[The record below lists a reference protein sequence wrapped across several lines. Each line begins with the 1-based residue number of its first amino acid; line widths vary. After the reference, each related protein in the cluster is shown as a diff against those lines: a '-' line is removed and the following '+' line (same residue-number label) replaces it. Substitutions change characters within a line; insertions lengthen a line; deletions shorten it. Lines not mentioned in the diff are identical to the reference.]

1 MHYHSCGSKGWG
13 RGKGKHRLHQKHGDL
28 FRVPVNVLKIDE
40 SYEIFLAAPGRKK
53 EDFKISV
60 QGDELT
66 ISYKK
71 PKQEEGEDQNWVRYE
86 YRLVSFERTFL
97 IDETVDPANISAKY
111 EAGVLQVTLPIKPGS
126 IVPSQDVLIA

>member
-13 RGKGKHRLHQKHGDL
+13 RSRGKHGHHHIRSDY
-28 FRVPVNVLKIDE
+28 FRMPVNVLKTDE

-71 PKQEEGEDQNWVRYE
+71 PKQEETEDQNWVRYE

-97 IDETVDPANISAKY
+97 IDNTVDPANISAKY
-111 EAGVLQVTLPIKPGS
+111 EDGVLQVTLPIKPGS
-126 IVPSQDVLIA
+126 IVPSQDILIA

>member
-13 RGKGKHRLHQKHGDL
+13 RGRGEHRWQQRYGGF
-28 FRVPVNVLKIDE
+28 FRVPVNVLKTDD

-60 QGDELT
+60 QGNELT

-71 PKQEEGEDQNWVRYE
+71 PKQEEEKNQNWVRYE

-97 IDETVDPANISAKY
+97 MDDTVDPASISAKY
-111 EAGVLQVTLPIKPGS
+111 EDGVLQVTLPIKPGS
-126 IVPSQDVLIA
+126 IVPSQEVQIA

>member
-13 RGKGKHRLHQKHGDL
+13 RGRGKQGHHHRHSDY
-28 FRVPVNVLKIDE
+28 FRVPVNVLKTDE

-71 PKQEEGEDQNWVRYE
+71 PKQEETEDQNWVRYE

-111 EAGVLQVTLPIKPGS
+111 EEGVLKVTLPIKPGS